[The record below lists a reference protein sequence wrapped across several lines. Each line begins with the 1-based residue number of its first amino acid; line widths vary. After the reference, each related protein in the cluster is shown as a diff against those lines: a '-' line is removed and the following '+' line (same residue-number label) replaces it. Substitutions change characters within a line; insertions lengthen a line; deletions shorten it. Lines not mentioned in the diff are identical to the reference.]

1 MSIEHSPNRILRT
14 KEIVKLT
21 GWSRTTIW
29 RKVRSGEFPAPL
41 ALGPNS
47 NGWPEELYSSWLAS
61 LPKVHYAP
69 ANDGAEV
76 QDAAVG

>member
-1 MSIEHSPNRILRT
+1 MSIKHSPNRILRT

-47 NGWPEELYSSWLAS
+47 NGWTEELYSSWLAS
-61 LPKVHYAP
+61 LPKVNYAP
-69 ANDGAEV
+69 PNDFSGAR
-76 QDAAVG
+76 DAAVG

>member
-29 RKVRSGEFPAPL
+29 RKVRSGDFPAPL

-47 NGWPEELYSSWLAS
+47 NGWTEELYASWLAS
-61 LPKVHYAP
+61 LPKVDYAP
-69 ANDGAEV
+69 ADDGAEV
-76 QDAAVG
+76 GEAVAG